1 MQTVNLMKREM
12 MVLTLMTA
20 SLVSGAA
27 VLRAGSNDRAE
38 IIPASVYGTDG
49 RQDFFEA
56 DRMMK
61 KFAESTVAMF
71 ADTAL
76 PQDEATGRFKL
87 KGLTLKGKYNLQD
100 GERYGDQPVGAF
112 CSGVLVGE
120 DTVLTAGH
128 CFKPD
133 ERGGPCARVKM
144 VFGYKVTA
152 RGETPSSF
160 PAENVYTCSKVLV
173 QKVQDEEH
181 NFTCRNGA
189 CNTAAPVGLG
199 ADYALVKL
207 DRKVTGRYP
216 LAISRE
222 KTGRMTQL
230 AAIGYPSGLPVKI
243 ASEGSIRSIS
253 KNGYFVAD
261 LDTFGGN
268 SGSPVF
274 NTQTMKIEGILV
286 RGGGDYAYGAGDTE
300 VTDPQNA
307 YLQTPG
313 KTKVYGQSEG
323 RGEDVTMISE
333 LQAMIPQTEME
344 TSLDSMRAQQQAPAK
359 TVPAVYYPGSD
370 GDAQVQPAVY
380 TVPEVSAPVP
390 VSI

>member
-1 MQTVNLMKREM
+1 MQTANIMKREM
-12 MVLTLMTA
+12 MTLTLMMA
-20 SLVSGAA
+20 ALVSGSAF
-27 VLRAGSNDRAE
+27 VRAGSNGRAE

-49 RQDFFEA
+49 RQDYFEA

-76 PQDEATGRFKL
+76 PKDEATGRYKL

-128 CFKPD
+128 CFQPD
-133 ERGGPCARVKM
+133 ERGGPCGRVKM
-144 VFGYKVTA
+144 VFGYAVTA
-152 RGETPSSF
+152 RGEKPSSF
-160 PAENVYTCSKVLV
+160 APENVYSCSQILA

-181 NFTCRNGA
+181 NFSCKNGA

-199 ADYALVKL
+199 ADYALIKL
-207 DRKVTGRYP
+207 DRKVAGRFP

-222 KTGRMTQL
+222 KTGRMAQL
-230 AAIGYPSGLPVKI
+230 AAIGYPSGLPVKV
-243 ASEGSIRSIS
+243 ATEGSIRSIS

-286 RGGGDYAYGAGDTE
+286 RGGGDYAYGAGDTA
-300 VTDPQNA
+300 VTDPQNP
-307 YLQTPG
+307 YLQAPG
-313 KTKVYGQSEG
+313 RTQVYGQNEG

-333 LQAMIPQTEME
+333 VQAMIPQTEME
-344 TSLDSMRAQQQAPAK
+344 TYLGEMVRQQQAPAK
-359 TVPAVYYPGSD
+359 AVPAVYNPGD
-370 GDAQVQPAVY
+370 GGMQIEPAVY
-380 TVPEVSAPVP
+380 TVPEVSAPV
-390 VSI
+390 SISI

>member
-1 MQTVNLMKREM
+1 MKREM
-12 MVLTLMTA
+12 MTLTLMMA
-20 SLVSGAA
+20 ALVSGSAF
-27 VLRAGSNDRAE
+27 LRAGANERAE

-49 RQDFFEA
+49 RQDYFEA

-76 PQDEATGRFKL
+76 PKDEATGRYKL

-128 CFKPD
+128 CFQPD
-133 ERGGPCARVKM
+133 ERGGPCGRVKM

-152 RGETPSSF
+152 RGEMPSSF
-160 PAENVYTCSKVLV
+160 PAENVYTCKQVLA
-173 QKVQDEEH
+173 QKVQDEGH
-181 NFTCRNGA
+181 NFTCRNGS
-189 CNTAAPVGLG
+189 CRQDGVVGDG

-207 DRKVTGRYP
+207 DRKVAGRYP

-222 KTGRMTQL
+222 KTGRMAQL

-253 KNGYFVAD
+253 QNGFFVAD

-286 RGGGDYAYGAGDTE
+286 RGGGDYEYGAGDTA

-307 YLQTPG
+307 YLQAPG
-313 KTKVYGQSEG
+313 KTKVYGQNEG

-333 LQAMIPQTEME
+333 IQALIPQTEME
-344 TSLDSMRAQQQAPAK
+344 TNLNEMIRQQQAPKARA
-359 TVPAVYYPGSD
+359 VPAVYDPGQT
-370 GDAQVQPAVY
+370 GGMQIEPAVY
-380 TVPEVSAPVP
+380 TVPEVSAPV
-390 VSI
+390 SISI

>member
-1 MQTVNLMKREM
+1 MKREM
-12 MVLTLMTA
+12 MTLTLMMA
-20 SLVSGAA
+20 ALVSGSAF
-27 VLRAGSNDRAE
+27 VRAGSNGQGE
-38 IIPASVYGTDG
+38 IVRASVYGTDG

-76 PQDEATGRFKL
+76 PKDEATGRFKL

-128 CFKPD
+128 CFQPD
-133 ERGGPCARVKM
+133 ERGGPCGRVKL
-144 VFGYKVTA
+144 VFGYAVTA
-152 RGETPSSF
+152 RGEMPASF
-160 PAENVYTCSKVLV
+160 PAENVYTCSQVLA

-189 CNTAAPVGLG
+189 CNTAAPAGLG

-222 KTGRMTQL
+222 NIARTTQL
-230 AAIGYPSGLPVKI
+230 AAIGYPSGLPVKV
-243 ASEGSIRSIS
+243 ATEGSIRSIS
-253 KNGYFVAD
+253 RNGYFVAD

-274 NTQTMKIEGILV
+274 NTRTMKIEGILV
-286 RGGGDYAYGAGDTE
+286 RGGGDYEYGAGDTA

-307 YLQTPG
+307 YLQAPG
-313 KTKVYGQSEG
+313 KTKVYGQNEG
-323 RGEDVTMISE
+323 RGEDVAMISE
-333 LQAMIPQTEME
+333 IQAMIPHTEME
-344 TSLDSMRAQQQAPAK
+344 TYLGEMVKQRQAPEI
-359 TVPAVYYPGSD
+359 PAAPAIYSPGAD
-370 GDAQVQPAVY
+370 GGAQIQPAVY
-380 TVPEVSAPVP
+380 TVPEPSAPVAI
-390 VSI
+390 SI

>member
-1 MQTVNLMKREM
+1 MT
-12 MVLTLMTA
+12 LTLMTA
-20 SLVSGAA
+20 ALMTGSA
-27 VLRAGSNDRAE
+27 VLRAGANGRAE

-49 RQDFFEA
+49 RQDYFEA

-112 CSGVLVGE
+112 CSGVLVGD

-128 CFKPD
+128 CFQPD
-133 ERGGPCARVKM
+133 ERGGPCGRVKL
-144 VFGYKVTA
+144 VFGYAVTA
-152 RGETPSSF
+152 RGEKPSSF
-160 PAENVYTCSKVLV
+160 PAENVYTCSQVLV

-181 NFTCRNGA
+181 NFSCRNGA

-216 LAISRE
+216 LAINRE
-222 KTGRMTQL
+222 RTGRMTQL
-230 AAIGYPSGLPVKI
+230 AAIGYPSGLPVKV
-243 ASEGSIRSIS
+243 ATEGSIRSIS

-274 NTQTMKIEGILV
+274 NTQTMKIEGILA
-286 RGGGDYAYGAGDTE
+286 RGGGDFAYGAGDAA
-300 VTDPQNA
+300 VTDPQNP
-307 YLQTPG
+307 YLQAPG
-313 KTKVYGQSEG
+313 KTQVYGQNEG

-333 LQAMIPQTEME
+333 VQAMIPQTEME
-344 TSLDSMRAQQQAPAK
+344 TYLGEMARQQQAPKAK
-359 TVPAVYYPGSD
+359 AVPAIYNPGAD
-370 GDAQVQPAVY
+370 GGMQIEPAVY
-380 TVPEVSAPVP
+380 TVPEVSAPVA